1 MDKKTIIKYMNYAD
15 IYSKYLYFTVWN
27 KTRVPFSMFK
37 NELSAYSKVDYSIN
51 KNWKKIFI
59 KNSIFPSNFVQL
71 CYEVEN

>member
-1 MDKKTIIKYMNYAD
+1 MNYAD
-15 IYSKYLYFTVWN
+15 IHSKYLYFTVWN
-27 KTRVPFSMFK
+27 ETKIPFSKFK